1 MVYFLF
7 FLVLL
12 VPIMRVKDTLNSSG
26 IGLHGLYLKAKSFNL
41 ASLSKLSW
49 SQVWVYL
56 KGFVKESNSCV
67 GFEKFEVEDSQNQ
80 STSHTLIE
88 EVLGIVWES
97 Y

>member
-26 IGLHGLYLKAKSFNL
+26 IGLHELYLKAKSFDL
-41 ASLSKLSW
+41 ASLSHLSW

-80 STSHTLIE
+80 SPSHTLIE

>member
-7 FLVLL
+7 FMVLL

>member
-7 FLVLL
+7 FMVVL
-12 VPIMRVKDTLNSSG
+12 VPIMRVKDSLNSSN
-26 IGLHGLYLKAKSFNL
+26 IGLHELYLKAKSFDL

-56 KGFVKESNSCV
+56 KGFVKESNSFV

-80 STSHTLIE
+80 SQNYTLIE
-88 EVLGIVWES
+88 EIMGIVWGT

>member
-1 MVYFLF
+1 MVYFLLF
-7 FLVLL
+7 MVLL
-12 VPIMRVKDTLNSSG
+12 VPIMRVKDSLNSSG
-26 IGLHGLYLKAKSFNL
+26 IGLHELYLKAKSFNL

-56 KGFVKESNSCV
+56 KGLVKESNSFV

-80 STSHTLIE
+80 PRSYTLIE
-88 EVLGIVWES
+88 EIMGIVWGT

>member
-12 VPIMRVKDTLNSSG
+12 VPIIRVKDTLNSSG

-80 STSHTLIE
+80 SPSHTLIE

>member
-1 MVYFLF
+1 
-7 FLVLL
+7 
-12 VPIMRVKDTLNSSG
+12 MRLKDYLSSKD
-26 IGLHGLYLKAKSFNL
+26 IGLHELYLKAKSFDL

-56 KGFVKESNSCV
+56 KGFVKESNSFV

-80 STSHTLIE
+80 PRIYTLIE
-88 EVLGIVWES
+88 EIMGIVWGT

>member
-12 VPIMRVKDTLNSSG
+12 VPIMRVKDTLNSRN
-26 IGLHGLYLKAKSFNL
+26 IGLHELYLKAKSFDL
-41 ASLSKLSW
+41 SSLSKLSW

-80 STSHTLIE
+80 PTSHTLIE
-88 EVLGIVWES
+88 EVLGIVWGT

>member
-7 FLVLL
+7 FLVVL
-12 VPIMRVKDTLNSSG
+12 VPIMRVKDSLNSKNIG
-26 IGLHGLYLKAKSFNL
+26 IHELYLKAKSFDL

-80 STSHTLIE
+80 SHNYSLIE
-88 EVLGIVWES
+88 EILGIVWGS